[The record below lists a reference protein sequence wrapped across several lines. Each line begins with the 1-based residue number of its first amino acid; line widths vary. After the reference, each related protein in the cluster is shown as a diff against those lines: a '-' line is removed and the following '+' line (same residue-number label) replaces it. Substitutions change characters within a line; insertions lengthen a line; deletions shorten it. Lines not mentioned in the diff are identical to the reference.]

1 VLTPGTMEATVR
13 GTPPVT
19 ALATVRGAPPVTA
32 LVSRRHIDLCRTASA
47 G

>member
-1 VLTPGTMEATVR
+1 MEATVR

>member
-1 VLTPGTMEATVR
+1 MEATVR
-13 GTPPVT
+13 GM
-19 ALATVRGAPPVTA
+19 PPVTA

>member
-1 VLTPGTMEATVR
+1 MEATVS
-13 GTPPVT
+13 GMPP
-19 ALATVRGAPPVTA
+19 